1 MELRVYS
8 IRDSKAEIFNQP
20 FFQKTDAEAQ
30 RSFAQLTRDGKSTIN
45 QFPEDFDLY
54 FLGTYDDQTGVI
66 KTLDTPKHMLK
77 AIAVAG
83 QMQVLKKI
91 AEVTR
96 EGVTLET

>member
-30 RSFAQLTRDGKSTIN
+30 RSFAQLIRDPKSTIN
-45 QFPEDFDLY
+45 QFPEDYDLY

-66 KTLDTPKHMLK
+66 KSMDTPQHMLK
-77 AIAVAG
+77 AIAA
-83 QMQVLKKI
+83 KPRES
-91 AEVTR
+91 ASVTHMA
-96 EGVTLET
+96 